1 MADEGFKRK
10 LTAILSADVEGYSRL
25 MGEDEEAT
33 VRTLTAYREVLTT
46 LIQQHNGNVL
56 DSPGDNLLAEFV
68 SVVDAVQCAVAVQKE
83 IKARNDELTENRRMQ
98 FRIGINLG
106 DVIQEKDR
114 LYGDG
119 VNIAARLEGLAEPGG
134 ICISKTAFDHI
145 ESKLPYG
152 YDFIG
157 DQTVKNIARPIG
169 AYRVL
174 MEPRVTISGKPV
186 DKKPTDKRRMPILVG
201 AVAVLVLALA
211 VGVWQFYTHR
221 PKVGSA
227 SEDKMAYPLPEK
239 PSIAVLP
246 FVNLSGDPE
255 QEYFADAISENITT
269 ELSRFDHLF
278 VIARQSA
285 FVYKRSKKTSKQ
297 ISQELGVRYLLEGS
311 VQRSDNQVR
320 IIAQLIDAVSGKHV
334 WTEKFDRNLS
344 NIFAIQDEI
353 TLTVVNTLSE
363 KIWQISAKALGKK
376 PLSNFKAWDYVLKG
390 RAHYRR
396 HNKQENATA
405 RTLFE
410 KALELDPDLSLAY
423 IWLAWTHY
431 MDWRFWGSDF
441 EAIDKVEVLTN
452 KAALLGEN
460 RADIQYLLS
469 RIALARKRYDAA
481 LAHMERALTLKP
493 NDAEFIYNYGTLL
506 MYAGRSEESIP
517 WLKKAMRIN
526 PYHPDGWVYLLAGS
540 YYLTQRYGEVVDTI
554 VGSARSHI
562 GDHVLLAA
570 SYAKMG
576 LIDKAQAHVKEI
588 LKINPEFKLSKFQT
602 YLQRLYKNETDI
614 EHYIDGL
621 RKAGLPEHPPFKLP
635 DKPSIAVLPFDNMSG
650 DPEQDY
656 LCDGIADQ
664 IINSIAKIPYILV
677 IARNSSFAYKG
688 KAVNVQQIAKEL
700 GVRYIVEGSLQRARE
715 NVRINIQLIDA
726 KTGGHLWAENYDR
739 KLDDIFSVQ
748 DEICKSIMVAL
759 QMKLTAG
766 EIARMEA
773 DTVSIKAY
781 EKFLKATEHNARRT
795 KEDVLIAR
803 RLAQEAIALDPEY
816 AAAYL
821 LVGWTYL
828 DEIWFRMT
836 KSPSE
841 SIARAEEMAEK
852 TISLHGITATANTLR
867 GSINILKKDFDKA
880 IYYGEKAIKQNP
892 NIAAAHNMLGTAL
905 RLNGQYDEAISS
917 FKKAL
922 QLNPIKAITIQNGLA
937 WAYLY
942 SKQYENAISIWN
954 ETLERNPDY
963 LFAYMGLTLAY
974 SWNGSDDQARQA
986 AKNVLRVDPKF
997 SVGYW
1002 EKRSHL
1008 KDKVLEE
1015 RMFDTWRKAGLK

>member
-1 MADEGFKRK
+1 
-10 LTAILSADVEGYSRL
+10 
-25 MGEDEEAT
+25 
-33 VRTLTAYREVLTT
+33 
-46 LIQQHNGNVL
+46 
-56 DSPGDNLLAEFV
+56 
-68 SVVDAVQCAVAVQKE
+68 
-83 IKARNDELTENRRMQ
+83 
-98 FRIGINLG
+98 
-106 DVIQEKDR
+106 
-114 LYGDG
+114 
-119 VNIAARLEGLAEPGG
+119 
-134 ICISKTAFDHI
+134 
-145 ESKLPYG
+145 
-152 YDFIG
+152 
-157 DQTVKNIARPIG
+157 
-169 AYRVL
+169 
-174 MEPRVTISGKPV
+174 
-186 DKKPTDKRRMPILVG
+186 
-201 AVAVLVLALA
+201 
-211 VGVWQFYTHR
+211 
-221 PKVGSA
+221 
-227 SEDKMAYPLPEK
+227 
-239 PSIAVLP
+239 
-246 FVNLSGDPE
+246 
-255 QEYFADAISENITT
+255 
-269 ELSRFDHLF
+269 
-278 VIARQSA
+278 
-285 FVYKRSKKTSKQ
+285 
-297 ISQELGVRYLLEGS
+297 
-311 VQRSDNQVR
+311 
-320 IIAQLIDAVSGKHV
+320 
-334 WTEKFDRNLS
+334 
-344 NIFAIQDEI
+344 
-353 TLTVVNTLSE
+353 
-363 KIWQISAKALGKK
+363 
-376 PLSNFKAWDYVLKG
+376 
-390 RAHYRR
+390 
-396 HNKQENATA
+396 
-405 RTLFE
+405 
-410 KALELDPDLSLAY
+410 
-423 IWLAWTHY
+423 
-431 MDWRFWGSDF
+431 
-441 EAIDKVEVLTN
+441 
-452 KAALLGEN
+452 
-460 RADIQYLLS
+460 
-469 RIALARKRYDAA
+469 
-481 LAHMERALTLKP
+481 
-493 NDAEFIYNYGTLL
+493 
-506 MYAGRSEESIP
+506 
-517 WLKKAMRIN
+517 
-526 PYHPDGWVYLLAGS
+526 
-540 YYLTQRYGEVVDTI
+540 
-554 VGSARSHI
+554 
-562 GDHVLLAA
+562 
-570 SYAKMG
+570 MG